1 MWRWTCTKDITW
13 NPLLEPFQCDWM
25 VIWSTNKFMWES
37 MGRNSR
43 WKSIG
48 KCAKCKWFTKYGGT
62 WGWWRHSFWN
72 RQVGGSHVNFHF
84 KPCNDHVLH
93 CLSHKGVGEGVGSDF
108 FCPLFLLETTNFN
121 IQFVAPSNY
130 PPKDKHKVA
139 IINQTKVVASSKSK
153 HLVFGKNMDF
163 FINITKYLSKSTTTP
178 KENLCT

>member
-1 MWRWTCTKDITW
+1 MFTCLWSPSFTYFILFMNIMYNSLCLSLHQNKTCAHYVKVDMYKRYHMKPIVRTISMWLK
-13 NPLLEPFQCDWM
+13 
-25 VIWSTNKFMWES
+25 VIWSTNQFMWES

-108 FCPLFLLETTNFN
+108 FVHCFYWKLQILT
-121 IQFVAPSNY
+121 SN
-130 PPKDKHKVA
+130 
-139 IINQTKVVASSKSK
+139 
-153 HLVFGKNMDF
+153 L
-163 FINITKYLSKSTTTP
+163 
-178 KENLCT
+178 